1 MGSKMLAAVEEQH
14 KGWSYQEDSCAAAP
28 SAGPSKPGH
37 VSKQLP
43 GIFLE
48 MVSGTSKASRT
59 PSCFKGLFV
68 ASQHRSPASIFP
80 STHVSN
86 PAESPGTPVCQPPP
100 RPHYAASPND
110 HIPLSQLAEPSSG
123 DRSLRSPARTEFCQV
138 NLALETPRQS
148 CQWLGGKHA
157 HGKRRQQAQGSVLGG
172 KQRPC
177 WKGAGLFM
185 CFKHNSSTK
194 PPSDK
199 RLAI

>member
-1 MGSKMLAAVEEQH
+1 MFPNSSLGFF
-14 KGWSYQEDSCAAAP
+14 WRW
-28 SAGPSKPGH
+28 SAGPARPRAPPV
-37 VSKQLP
+37 VSRDYLWLP
-43 GIFLE
+43 SIAVL
-48 MVSGTSKASRT
+48 
-59 PSCFKGLFV
+59 
-68 ASQHRSPASIFP
+68 PASFRALMFP
-80 STHVSN
+80 TPPSRL
-86 PAESPGTPVCQPPP
+86 APVCQPPP

-110 HIPLSQLAEPSSG
+110 HIPLSQLAEASSG
-123 DRSLRSPARTEFCQV
+123 DRSLRSPVRTEFCQV
-138 NLALETPRQS
+138 NLAPKTPRQS
-148 CQWLGGKHA
+148 CQWLGGERA